1 MRRYIYGGAL
11 AFVLSA
17 GCGNTSHGGPGAG
30 GKAGN
35 GGTATAGS
43 GGATATAGSGG
54 GAGLGASAAS
64 GGSDSDAGMGGVGV
78 GAEGGMDK
86 AGGDEA
92 VAGAN
97 LGPDP
102 NEPQAKATKLDLL
115 LAIDNSVSMR
125 DKQTLLA
132 EALPHLIGKL
142 INPACVD
149 GAGNLVVQPSN
160 PQENCPAG
168 SMREIA
174 PLRDVHVGAITS
186 SLGSHGG
193 SAANFDICSDP
204 AGDDHGHLIPTLRPN
219 IASYQNLGYLKWD
232 PDSLATP
239 PGQYDVAAFIENI
252 QAMVS
257 AAGERGCGFEAQ
269 LESVYRFLIDPAPP
283 LEVVVESGQSVA
295 VRKGVDTMLLE
306 QRERFLR
313 PDSSVVVLMLSDEN
327 DCSIQD
333 EGYGWLLARGDQQMF
348 AASSDC
354 ASDPNSPCCRSC
366 AATATTPAGCMPLAS
381 DPACT
386 SNAGHLPSDQDSAN
400 LRCFEQKRR
409 FGFELLHPL
418 SRYLDG
424 FTGHQVPDR
433 SGVLVDNP
441 LFQRG
446 ATHRSPTLF
455 TFALLGG
462 VPWQD
467 IATPAALQG
476 GTVQYMSAEEL
487 VESGRWPVI
496 VGDPTQ
502 GVPPTDPFMRESLD
516 PRTGTNPV
524 IGAPIVPASSTDPQ
538 ANPINGHEQANVQ
551 NSDLQFACTFRLP
564 EPIICDYASFE
575 AQQGCDCFQ
584 GDLDAGYNRSVCN
597 PPGGGAATITQSFG
611 KAYPSLRQLAV
622 TRDLGARSVL
632 GSVCAP
638 HVDDPE
644 KPDYGYGPLVRAL
657 SQRLQATLTKP

>member
-17 GCGNTSHGGPGAG
+17 GCGNTGHGGQPGAG
-30 GKAGN
+30 GGSA
-35 GGTATAGS
+35 AGS
-43 GGATATAGSGG
+43 SPGGATATAGSGG
-54 GAGLGASAAS
+54 SAGLGANAAA
-64 GGSDSDAGMGGVGV
+64 GGSESDAGTGGVGSDV
-78 GAEGGMDK
+78 EGGM
-86 AGGDEA
+86 ANVGGDEGA
-92 VAGAN
+92 AGAN
-97 LGPDP
+97 IGPDP
-102 NEPQAKATKLDLL
+102 DEQQAKATKLDLL

-149 GAGNLVVQPSN
+149 AAGNLVVQPID
-160 PQENCPAG
+160 PDDNCPSG
-168 SMREIA
+168 SVREIA

-193 SAANFDICSDP
+193 SATDGDICADA
-204 AGDDHGHLIPTLRPN
+204 AGDDHAHLIPTLRPN
-219 IASYQNLGYLKWD
+219 IASYQDLGYLKWD
-232 PDSLATP
+232 PGGLATP
-239 PGQYDVAAFIENI
+239 PGQNDVAAFIENI
-252 QAMVS
+252 QTMVS
-257 AAGERGCGFEAQ
+257 AAGEHGCGFEAQ

-295 VRKGVDTMLLE
+295 ARKGIDTVLLE

-333 EGYGWLLARGDQQMF
+333 EGYGWLLARGEKQMF
-348 AASSDC
+348 AASSEC
-354 ASDPNSPCCRSC
+354 AADPNSPCCRSC
-366 AATATTPAGCMPLAS
+366 AATATIPAGCMPLAT
-381 DPACT
+381 DPVCSTNSGLLA
-386 SNAGHLPSDQDSAN
+386 SDQDSAN

-409 FGFELLHPL
+409 FGFDLLYPL
-418 SRYLDG
+418 SRYVEG
-424 FTGHQVPDR
+424 FKGYQVPDR
-433 SGVLVDNP
+433 NGTLVDNP

-446 ATHRSPTLF
+446 ATRRSPTLF

-487 VESGRWPVI
+487 VASGRWPMI
-496 VGDPTQ
+496 VGDASQ
-502 GVPPTDPFMRESLD
+502 GVPPTDPFMHETPD
-516 PRTGTNPV
+516 PRSGTNPV
-524 IGAPIVPASSTDPQ
+524 TGAAIVPPSSTDPQ
-538 ANPINGHEQANVQ
+538 ANAINGHEQKNIE
-551 NSDLQFACTFRLP
+551 NTDLQYACTFRLP
-564 EPIICDYASFE
+564 EPIICDTASFD
-575 AQQGCDCFQ
+575 AQRGCDCFQ
-584 GDLDAGYNRSVCN
+584 EDIDAGFNRPVCN
-597 PPGGGAATITQSFG
+597 PPGGGVATTTQNFG

-632 GSVCAP
+632 GSACAP

-644 KPDYGYGPLVRAL
+644 EPDYGYGPLVRAL
-657 SQRLQATLTKP
+657 SQRLQATLTKQ

>member
-1 MRRYIYGGAL
+1 
-11 AFVLSA
+11 
-17 GCGNTSHGGPGAG
+17 
-30 GKAGN
+30 
-35 GGTATAGS
+35 
-43 GGATATAGSGG
+43 
-54 GAGLGASAAS
+54 
-64 GGSDSDAGMGGVGV
+64 MGGVGA
-78 GAEGGMDK
+78 GAEGGVDN
-86 AGGDEA
+86 AGGEEA
-92 VAGAN
+92 TAGADP
-97 LGPDP
+97 GPDP

-149 GAGNLVVQPSN
+149 AAGKVVDQPSN
-160 PQENCPAG
+160 PNGNCPSG

-193 SAANFDICSDP
+193 NAASVDICTDA

-232 PDSLATP
+232 PDGLATP
-239 PGQYDVAAFIENI
+239 PGQNDVSAFIENI
-252 QAMVS
+252 QTMVS

-295 VRKGVDTMLLE
+295 VRKGIDTVLLE
-306 QRERFLR
+306 QHEQFLR
-313 PDSSVVVLMLSDEN
+313 PDSAVVVLMLSDEN

-333 EGYGWLLARGDQQMF
+333 EGYGWLLARGNQSMF
-348 AASSDC
+348 ASTSAC
-354 ASDPNSPCCRSC
+354 AVDPNSPCCRSC
-366 AATATTPAGCMPLAS
+366 INATTPAGCMPLDG

-386 SNAGHLPSDQDSAN
+386 ANSGHLASDQDSPN
-400 LRCFEQKRR
+400 LRCYDQKRR
-409 FGFELLHPL
+409 FGFDLLHPL

-433 SGVLVDNP
+433 NGALVDNP

-446 ATHRSPTLF
+446 TTHRSPTLF

-467 IATPAALQG
+467 IATPASLQG

-487 VESGRWPVI
+487 VASGRWPVL
-496 VGDPTQ
+496 VGDPGQ
-502 GVPPTDPFMRESLD
+502 GVPPTDPFMRESPD

-524 IGAPIVPASSTDPQ
+524 TGAPIVPPSSTDPQ
-538 ANPINGHEQANVQ
+538 GNPINGHEQANVQ
-551 NSDLQFACTFRLP
+551 NMDLQFACTFRLP
-564 EPIICDYASFE
+564 EPIICDEASFQ
-575 AQQGCDCFQ
+575 AAQGCDCFQ
-584 GDLDAGYNRSVCN
+584 EDIDAGFNRPVCN
-597 PPGGGAATITQSFG
+597 PPGGGAPTIVQSFG

-622 TRDLGARSVL
+622 ARDLGARSVL
-632 GSVCAP
+632 GSACAP
-638 HVDDPE
+638 HVDDPS